1 LRKTER
7 TILKNDI
14 SRIEALASANSFEIC
29 KNGWAT
35 FDELQEFNIEQ
46 IELLTLGIAFE
57 LYQKGFRTIDVLKE
71 LEARK
76 KVYAANH
83 NHFLSTLSHAAP
95 FYQPYPMQP
104 LSNTALQETSI
115 LQGGLTLLKFFEMP
129 P

>member
-1 LRKTER
+1 MRKTER

-71 LEARK
+71 LRREKR
-76 KVYAANH
+76 Y
-83 NHFLSTLSHAAP
+83 TQP
-95 FYQPYPMQP
+95 IITTFYQPYPTQP
-104 LSNTALQETSI
+104 PSI
-115 LQGGLTLLKFFEMP
+115 NPIQCNPYPTLRCRKLAYCKVDLLY
-129 P
+129 